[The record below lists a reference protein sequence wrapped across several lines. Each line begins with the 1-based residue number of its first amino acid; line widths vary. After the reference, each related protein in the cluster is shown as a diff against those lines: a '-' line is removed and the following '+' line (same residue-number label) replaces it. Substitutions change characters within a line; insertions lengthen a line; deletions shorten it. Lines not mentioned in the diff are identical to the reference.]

1 MRKSLKTFV
10 SLLMA
15 MAILLSLAVPTAL
28 AANEIK
34 VPISIKLPSDVTAVA
49 GVEVE
54 FNYTSGLTFTKW
66 EQSSTMKS
74 ASPVTA
80 VKSNGNTLS
89 GLFNKDNI
97 FKPTNGVL
105 DLGYLV
111 FDGTTAGQSVTIV
124 KTKFVRVVDKDS
136 TDNRDVTGTVTIKL
150 DDNSGSGSGST
161 GSTGSSS
168 SGVTIDG
175 TGVASNIV
183 TAGDNKG
190 STAFPFTDVKTTDWF
205 YGEVKGAYENGL
217 INGITATEYRPNE
230 TLTVAQAIK
239 LAAALHQLQKDGK
252 VTLQNGT
259 GNWYSSYVN
268 YAVTNKIIESKYQN
282 YTMAQMN
289 AAITRSEF
297 VHIFHGAMSSYPVKN
312 TVKDNA
318 LPDVKTTDTY
328 GSDIYEFYRAGI
340 LVGSTGGYFKPND
353 AIKRSEVAAILVRMY
368 DASVRQ
374 SITLG

>member
-28 AANEIK
+28 AVNEIK

-49 GVEVE
+49 GVELE
-54 FNYTSGLTFTKW
+54 FNYTSGVTFTKW
-66 EQSSTMKS
+66 EKSSVLKS
-74 ASPVTA
+74 ASDIST

-89 GLFNKDNI
+89 GVFNKDNLY
-97 FKPTNGVL
+97 KPTNGTL

-124 KTKFVRVVDKDS
+124 KAKFVRVVDKDT
-136 TDNRDVTGTVTIKL
+136 TDSRDVTEAMTIKL
-150 DDNSGSGSGST
+150 DSSSSGSDSSSGS
-161 GSTGSSS
+161 SSGSSS
-168 SGVTIDG
+168 SGVVIDG
-175 TGVASNIV
+175 SAVSANINSA
-183 TAGDNKG
+183 TDN
-190 STAFPFTDVKTTDWF
+190 TAFPFTDVKTTDWF
-205 YGEVKGAYENGL
+205 YAEVKGAYNNGL

-239 LAAALHQLQKDGK
+239 LAAALHQLQNDGK

-268 YAVTNKIIESKYQN
+268 YAVTNNIIESKYQN
-282 YTMAQMN
+282 YTLAQMN
-289 AAITRSEF
+289 AAITRKEF
-297 VHIFHGAMSSYPVKN
+297 VHIFHGAMSDYPVKN

-318 LPDVKTTDTY
+318 IPDVKTTDTY

-340 LVGSTGGYFKPND
+340 LVGSNGGYFKPND

>member
-49 GVEVE
+49 GVELE

-97 FKPTNGVL
+97 YKPTNGVL

-150 DDNSGSGSGST
+150 DENTGSD
-161 GSTGSSS
+161 STGSSS
-168 SGVTIDG
+168 AGVTIDG
-175 TGVASNIV
+175 SGVTSNIV
-183 TAGDNKG
+183 TAGDNNG
-190 STAFPFTDVKTTDWF
+190 STTAFPFVDVKTTDWF
-205 YGEVKGAYENGL
+205 YAEVKGAYENGL

-268 YAVTNKIIESKYQN
+268 YAVTNKIIEAKYQN

-297 VHIFHGAMSSYPVKN
+297 VHIFHGAMSDYPVKN

-318 LPDVKTTDTY
+318 IPDVKTTDTY

-340 LVGSTGGYFKPND
+340 LVGSNGGYFKPND